1 MKVLLAAS
9 EVAPIVKLGGLGD
22 VMGSLPKALE
32 KIGVNVDVVIPF
44 YPSAKISNLK
54 VYKSLEIEVP
64 FEQSNVTVEVFKTKL
79 PDSNV
84 DVFLLRNPAY
94 FSVGG
99 KTAFANNISE
109 SKMFAFFDKAVV
121 ELLKSE
127 FNTYDIVHCNDWH
140 TGFVTHLLEDE
151 MGESRPRTLLTIH
164 NLSYQGVGPESLV
177 RDLGVVP
184 GDHQLVAWDLDDN
197 KINFL
202 LQGITSSYY
211 LSTVSPSYASEIL
224 FKDIGGE
231 LSETLQSR
239 KDRLTGILNGIDY
252 TLFKRNYDV
261 SNWKQEKPA
270 VKKKLQK
277 KLNLT
282 QNEAAPL
289 FSFISR
295 LDPNQKGLDILFD
308 CVSGIVELGGQFV
321 LLGTGDHTW
330 ENKFLT
336 LADNRAISISIDFDV
351 DLANEIYEGADFIL
365 VPSKYEPC
373 GLTQMIGM
381 HYGTLPVVHG
391 VGGLKDTV
399 TEGKTGF
406 VFNTYSVKELQ
417 RAINRAC
424 AVFKKNEKYDEMVS
438 SALMADFSWKKSAA
452 KYKELY
458 ERMLNGR

>member
-202 LQGITSSYY
+202 LQGITSSDY

-321 LLGTGDHTW
+321 LLGTGDPTW

-438 SALMADFSWKKSAA
+438 SALKADFSWKKSAA

>member
-202 LQGITSSYY
+202 LQGITSSDYV
-211 LSTVSPSYASEIL
+211 STVSPSYASEIL
-224 FKDIGGE
+224 FKDVGGE
-231 LSETLQSR
+231 LSEILQSR

-252 TLFKRNYDV
+252 TLFKKSYGV
-261 SNWKQEKPA
+261 SNWKQEKLIA
-270 VKKKLQK
+270 KRSLQK
-277 KLNLT
+277 KLGMRT
-282 QNEAAPL
+282 NEAAPL
-289 FSFISR
+289 FAFISR

-308 CVSGIVELGGQFV
+308 CV
-321 LLGTGDHTW
+321 
-330 ENKFLT
+330 
-336 LADNRAISISIDFDV
+336 
-351 DLANEIYEGADFIL
+351 
-365 VPSKYEPC
+365 
-373 GLTQMIGM
+373 
-381 HYGTLPVVHG
+381 
-391 VGGLKDTV
+391 
-399 TEGKTGF
+399 
-406 VFNTYSVKELQ
+406 
-417 RAINRAC
+417 
-424 AVFKKNEKYDEMVS
+424 
-438 SALMADFSWKKSAA
+438 
-452 KYKELY
+452 
-458 ERMLNGR
+458 

>member
-202 LQGITSSYY
+202 LQGITSSDYV
-211 LSTVSPSYASEIL
+211 STVSPSYASEIL
-224 FKDIGGE
+224 FKDVGGE
-231 LSETLQSR
+231 LSEILQSR

-321 LLGTGDHTW
+321 LLGTGDPTW

-438 SALMADFSWKKSAA
+438 SALKADFSWKKSAA

>member
-32 KIGVNVDVVIPF
+32 KIGVNVDVVVPF

-64 FEQSNVTVEVFKTKL
+64 FEQSIVTVEVFKTKL

-202 LQGITSSYY
+202 LQGITSSDYV
-211 LSTVSPSYASEIL
+211 STVSPSYASEIL
-224 FKDIGGE
+224 FKDVGGE
-231 LSETLQSR
+231 LSEILQSR

-252 TLFKRNYDV
+252 TLFKKSYGV
-261 SNWKQEKPA
+261 SNWKQEKLIA
-270 VKKKLQK
+270 KRSLQK
-277 KLNLT
+277 KLGMRT
-282 QNEAAPL
+282 NEAAPL
-289 FSFISR
+289 FAFISR

-308 CVSGIVELGGQFV
+308 CVSGIIELGGQFV
-321 LLGTGDHTW
+321 LLGTGDPTW

-438 SALMADFSWKKSAA
+438 SALKADFSWKKSAA